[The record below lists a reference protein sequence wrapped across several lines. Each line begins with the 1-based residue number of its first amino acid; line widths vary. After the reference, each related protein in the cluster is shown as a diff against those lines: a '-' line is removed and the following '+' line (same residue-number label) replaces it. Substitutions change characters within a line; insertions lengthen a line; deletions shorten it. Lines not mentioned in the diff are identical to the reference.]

1 MIGKK
6 HSGPPARTA
15 CLHKK
20 MGIPDNEKLKSKLRG
35 ILQGSNLETLTKRA
49 ARRELE
55 KAFSLEE
62 GGLDERKQEIA
73 GWVDEY
79 IEENDKNA
87 EEPPAA
93 ESADRSV
100 SEAEADEDEDSKEA
114 ASKSTK
120 KGKSA
125 RGWKPQWLKPALAE
139 FVGTDQMKRT
149 DVVKMIWDHVRSNNL
164 QVRAPSARSRVPAL
178 RSPLADARRCAGP
191 YKPTVLHR

>member
-1 MIGKK
+1 
-6 HSGPPARTA
+6 
-15 CLHKK
+15 
-20 MGIPDNEKLKSKLRG
+20 MGIPNNETLRSKLRG
-35 ILQGSNLETLTKRA
+35 ILQGANLETLTKRA

-55 KAFSLEE
+55 KSFSLEE

-73 GWVDEY
+73 SWVDEY

-87 EEPPAA
+87 DEPPALA
-93 ESADRSV
+93 ESAERSA
-100 SEAEADEDEDSKEA
+100 SEADEDGDGEDSKE
-114 ASKSTK
+114 STGKSAK

-164 QVRAPSARSRVPAL
+164 QVCMRCPCTARAAVRSCYISAIP
-178 RSPLADARRCAGP
+178 DTRRRAGP
-191 YKPTVLHR
+191 FKPAILHR